1 MAIMYNGRINN
12 LYLPNTHEELTS
24 VKHDILN
31 TE

>member
-24 VKHDILN
+24 VKYDILN